1 MPNDFS
7 KLFPGAGDFISGLP
21 VNFPIIGEMQS
32 LYAPF
37 GALHLVGL
45 ALLGGCVILLNLR
58 LLGAGLVD
66 EQPSLI
72 ERNLRPWLI
81 TGAAIVIGTGIIIGI
96 LNAEKLYYSPA
107 FFAKMLAMLSA
118 LIFTFG
124 VTGAVAKSEGQV
136 SNNIRIA
143 AGVAFVVWLVSMG
156 VFSTAEGVN
165 PGVFHMITAGY
176 AILALFGAR
185 TRWIGIAGF
194 ALLSVGIFVM
204 YFIVGFDNI
213 DMVWQDVCRWALI
226 ASSILLIGLLG
237 YEIFT
242 GKAEA
247 ASPLARLIAVFSIL
261 AWVTVAA
268 GGRWI
273 GFS

>member
-1 MPNDFS
+1 MDFS
-7 KLFPGAGDFISGLP
+7 KLFPGATGFIEGMA
-21 VNFPIIGEMQS
+21 VNFPIIGVMQNV
-32 LYAPF
+32 YAPF

-45 ALLGGCVILLNLR
+45 ALLGGCVIVINLR

-81 TGAAIVIGTGIIIGI
+81 TGACIVIGTGIIIGI
-96 LNAEKLYYSPA
+96 LNATKLFYSPA
-107 FFAKMLAMLSA
+107 FFAKMVAMVSA

-124 VTGAVAKSEGQV
+124 VSNAVAKSEGQV
-136 SNNIRIA
+136 SNNTRIA
-143 AGVAFVVWLVSMG
+143 AGVAFVIWLIAMG
-156 VFSTAEGVN
+156 VFTTSQGVN
-165 PGVFHMITAGY
+165 PGVYHMITAGY

-204 YFIVGFDNI
+204 YFIVGFDNL
-213 DMVWQDVCRWALI
+213 DQVWQDVCRWALVA
-226 ASSILLIGLLG
+226 ASLLLIGLLSF
-237 YEIFT
+237 EIFT

-247 ASPLARLIAVFSIL
+247 SSPLARLIAVFSIL
-261 AWVTVAA
+261 SWVTVAA